1 MYIYIYIYIY
11 IYSNIYQYRTPY
23 YRLRAAI
30 SSNLPH
36 KLIKMVEYELEND
49 PVSSDFSNLTKY
61 QNHCFCG
68 APESLFLWCTR
79 IPVFAVHH
87 NPCFL
92 RCTRIHV
99 FAVHQ
104 NPCFCGAPES
114 MFLRCDKINVLWCT
128 RIHVFA
134 VHQNQ
139 RFCGAPTIQ
148 GPGPVI

>member
-1 MYIYIYIYIY
+1 
-11 IYSNIYQYRTPY
+11 
-23 YRLRAAI
+23 
-30 SSNLPH
+30 
-36 KLIKMVEYELEND
+36 
-49 PVSSDFSNLTKY
+49 
-61 QNHCFCG
+61 
-68 APESLFLWCTR
+68 
-79 IPVFAVHH
+79 
-87 NPCFL
+87 
-92 RCTRIHV
+92 
-99 FAVHQ
+99 VHQ